1 MAPTNGYSDFSLLQK
16 VGAEFIGTYIMLF
29 SAAAAPILNEKYQ
42 AAENG
47 LMTSAICAGLAVMA
61 VILSIGHIS
70 GAHLNPSVTV
80 AFAALRHFPW
90 LHVPLYITA
99 QISGSISAAFSL
111 KIVFRPFMSGGATVP
126 SVGTGQA
133 LAIEFI
139 VTFFLMFVIV
149 AVATDTRAVGE
160 LAGIAIGGMVMLNI
174 LVAGRATGG
183 SMNPARTLGPA
194 IATEN
199 FKGLWIYIVAP
210 TAGAVAGAAG
220 YTAVKLRQDTAAESA
235 RRNEGSLSRLG
246 ESSQAVV
253 PSRSSGNSA
262 WKLDGGSWLCLA
274 GECRKECSELEHLNV
289 ILCYKEANQIA
300 EFLGKNEAGDEG
312 LV

>member
-1 MAPTNGYSDFSLLQK
+1 MSIFIILLKKRKKEYKSNLILKFKIRVHFNIEIQ

-29 SAAAAPILNEKYQ
+29 SAAAAPILNEKYE

-149 AVATDTRAVGE
+149 AVATDTRAV
-160 LAGIAIGGMVMLNI
+160 LNRFA
-174 LVAGRATGG
+174 L
-183 SMNPARTLGPA
+183 
-194 IATEN
+194 
-199 FKGLWIYIVAP
+199 
-210 TAGAVAGAAG
+210 
-220 YTAVKLRQDTAAESA
+220 
-235 RRNEGSLSRLG
+235 
-246 ESSQAVV
+246 
-253 PSRSSGNSA
+253 
-262 WKLDGGSWLCLA
+262 
-274 GECRKECSELEHLNV
+274 
-289 ILCYKEANQIA
+289 
-300 EFLGKNEAGDEG
+300 
-312 LV
+312 